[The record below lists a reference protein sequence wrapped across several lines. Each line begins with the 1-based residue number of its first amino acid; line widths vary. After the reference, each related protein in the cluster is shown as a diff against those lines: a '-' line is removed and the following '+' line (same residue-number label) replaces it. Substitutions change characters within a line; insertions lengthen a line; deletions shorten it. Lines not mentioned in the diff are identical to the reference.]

1 VSEASSAG
9 HRRRHRGAAPEDA
22 LFDDPGRVEKLRK
35 AVADLSWLRRRGYTP
50 KASAELVG
58 NRYQLTSRER
68 LALSH
73 ASWDRSER
81 SGELEPEELAGMR
94 VCIDGFNLLITL
106 ETALG
111 GGVLIRGI
119 DGRIRDLANVHGNYS
134 LRAETE
140 EAIALAT
147 VELKRLKVSEVLWY
161 FDRPVSNSG
170 RLAALV
176 RRWGEKLKL
185 ATEAKAVDRVDS
197 RLRECEDVVVTAD
210 AAILDSGVRW
220 FDLAGR
226 IVAGRIP
233 GARIVDLGSAGVG

>member
-1 VSEASSAG
+1 MM
-9 HRRRHRGAAPEDA
+9 RRHRGPAPEDA
-22 LFDDPGRVEKLRK
+22 LFDDPERLGRLRE
-35 AVADLSWLRRRGYTP
+35 AVADLSWLLRRGYSP
-50 KASAELVG
+50 KAAAELVG
-58 NRYQLTSRER
+58 NRYQLSARER
-68 LALSH
+68 LALNH

-81 SGELEPEELAGMR
+81 TGEAAPEDLAGAQ

-134 LRAETE
+134 LRTETE
-140 EAIALAT
+140 KAIALA
-147 VELKRLKVSEVLWY
+147 VEELKKLGVKEVVWY

-176 RRWGEKLKL
+176 
-185 ATEAKAVDRVDS
+185 TETGKRVGISTKAMVVDQVDS
-197 RLRECEDVVVTAD
+197 RLKACDGVVITAD

-220 FDLAGR
+220 FDLAARIIWEKISGAQ
-226 IVAGRIP
+226 IVA
-233 GARIVDLGSAGVG
+233 LG

>member
-1 VSEASSAG
+1 M
-9 HRRRHRGAAPEDA
+9 RRHRGAAPEDT
-22 LFDDPGRVEKLRK
+22 LFDDPERLERLRE
-35 AVADLSWLRRRGYTP
+35 AVADLSWLLRRGYSP
-50 KASAELVG
+50 KAAGELVG
-58 NRYQLTSRER
+58 NRYQLTARER

-73 ASWDRSER
+73 ASWDRR
-81 SGELEPEELAGMR
+81 DRTGEEAPEALKGQQ

-111 GGVLIRGI
+111 GGILIRGI

-140 EAIALAT
+140 EVIMLA
-147 VELKRLKVSEVLWY
+147 VSELKRLGVAEALWY

-176 RRWGEKLKL
+176 RSAGDETKLP
-185 ATEAKAVDRVDS
+185 TEALTVDGVDA
-197 RLRECEDVVVTAD
+197 RLKRCDGIVITAD

-220 FDLAGR
+220 FDLTR
-226 IVAGRIP
+226 WIIDRKIP
-233 GARIVDLGSAGVG
+233 SAKIVDLGFYEKERAG